1 MTAWSRRDQVAV
13 TRELAVT
20 YTRLYPDNVW
30 GWVVLADR
38 LAALALYDP
47 AKVALRKA
55 RALAP
60 ATVLPEIWV
69 QWGHL
74 YKAQGAAARA
84 TTWYE
89 KAVQVR
95 PETGWLV
102 FLGASLALQGKFKE
116 AKRCYR
122 RAIRSGGPRRD
133 EAYYNLGL
141 IHRAERQYRK
151 ALACFEHALECEP
164 KDTLVQAAHADTRWV
179 LDRGR

>member
-1 MTAWSRRDQVAV
+1 
-13 TRELAVT
+13 
-20 YTRLYPDNVW
+20 
-30 GWVVLADR
+30 VLADR
-38 LAALALYDP
+38 LAALALYEP
-47 AKVALRKA
+47 AKAALRKA

-60 ATVLPEIWV
+60 APVLPEIWV

-95 PETGWLV
+95 PEAGWLV
-102 FLGASLALQGKFKE
+102 LLGASLAMQGKFKE

-122 RAIRSGGPRRD
+122 RAIRSGGVRRD

-151 ALACFEHALECEP
+151 ALVCFEQAIECDPKYTLARVARNDARRVLE
-164 KDTLVQAAHADTRWV
+164 
-179 LDRGR
+179 RGQ